1 MDYFVYFKSEVLGR
15 WFHIFF
21 FPKLVGSVS
30 LRTGERVVGGKFS
43 RFLPGSIEKSYL
55 RQLRGRILLSFWWLK
70 TIGFGGGLFLL
81 FKKPSPSL
89 KYLTQEIKLCVVRF
103 NVVSDRQIL
112 SSWQLLHKHLLWLR

>member
-1 MDYFVYFKSEVLGR
+1 MVS
-15 WFHIFF
+15 HFF
-21 FPKLVGSVS
+21 FFSKLVGSVS

-81 FKKPSPSL
+81 FKKPSRSL
-89 KYLTQEIKLCVVRF
+89 RYLTQEIKLCVVRF